1 MRGVPKAVAFI
12 CTSSLTISV
21 ILYTLLYS
29 CCVQSMVMSIAP
41 NTTTLCNIAIADRKD
56 QKRRAFFSIVSPSL
70 FSGLK
75 AARCWWLLL
84 ESLEALLLAWIYC
97 SSTNSSSVEQRRLL
111 VSGRTRCRVQ
121 NRLDRGQEMCQH
133 HRRPGPTFHRIFVI
147 KPVLLVYSLIGF

>member
-12 CTSSLTISV
+12 CTSSLTISY
-21 ILYTLLYS
+21 IRCYTIVV

-75 AARCWWLLL
+75 AARWWWWLLL

-111 VSGRTRCRVQ
+111 VSGRTRCRVT

-133 HRRPGPTFHRIFVI
+133 NRRPTFHRIFVI
-147 KPVLLVYSLIGF
+147 KPVLFA